1 MTKKRSTRPPPLNYV
16 TKIGY
21 KIDVSKFLPFKIP
34 TFLLANEGET
44 GIIVEKKEEGH
55 SYNYSVRTDH
65 CQETFSVKT
74 NEIEEIKEDNV

>member
-1 MTKKRSTRPPPLNYV
+1 MKPDTRIRFIKTVIEPAD
-16 TKIGY
+16 G
-21 KIDVSKFLPFKIP
+21 DHP

-44 GIIVEKKEEGH
+44 GIIVEKKEKGH
-55 SYNYSVRTDH
+55 PYNYSVRTDH